1 MNSPIQVSLIRFEST
16 MQEHS
21 YFYGSRAI
29 TWFRFCYKI
38 FIFFSGS

>member
-1 MNSPIQVSLIRFEST
+1 MYESAFEIMNSPIQVSLIRFEST

-29 TWFRFCYKI
+29 T
-38 FIFFSGS
+38 